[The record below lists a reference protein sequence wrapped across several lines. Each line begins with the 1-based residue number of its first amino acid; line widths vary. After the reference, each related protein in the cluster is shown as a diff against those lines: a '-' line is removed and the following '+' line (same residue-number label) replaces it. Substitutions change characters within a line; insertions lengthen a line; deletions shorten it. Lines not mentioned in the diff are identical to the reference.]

1 MSKMFGGGLQVMG
14 FVTVVL
20 GAFALVYAIRLPGGD
35 AFAAAIQR
43 SVWIYSGLGLIGG
56 GISLVATGT
65 VITLLA
71 DIRALL
77 RGPEPD
83 LRRHNRI

>member
-1 MSKMFGGGLQVMG
+1 MSKLFGSALQVLG
-14 FVTVVL
+14 FITSVL
-20 GAFALVYAIRLPGGD
+20 GALAFVYAMRLPGGD
-35 AFAAAIQR
+35 DFAAAIQR
-43 SVWIYSGLGLIGG
+43 SVWIYSGLGLVGG

-77 RGPEPD
+77 RGPELPPRYNN
-83 LRRHNRI
+83 LI